1 MSDEVKI
8 GFELQKIQIPLA
20 DLLPLR
26 PIPEPGKIARYPA
39 IFVSIKEVG
48 LIEPLMVFP
57 QPGVP
62 GKYLI
67 LDGHLRWHALKELGR
82 TEADC
87 ILARDDE
94 CYTYNARVSRITP
107 IQEHRMIV
115 KAVNQ
120 GVRPERIAAALN
132 LPVRVVKAF
141 MNLLRGINEEVADL
155 LKDKNISP
163 KTLRLLRQVNG
174 VRQLEIV
181 ELMVGAENYTSAYA
195 EALILGTPKDQLT
208 KVATVKKRQGF
219 SPENLAR
226 MEQEMALL
234 ERDFKAVES
243 GYGQNVLH
251 LTLASAYIRRL
262 LENVPLAGFL
272 KAGHG
277 DIFAEFE
284 KIAAADFLLPVP

>member
-1 MSDEVKI
+1 MSDDIKI

-26 PIPEPGKIARYPA
+26 QIKEPGKITRYKA
-39 IFVSIKEVG
+39 IFVSVKEVG

-57 QPGVP
+57 QKDVP

-67 LDGHLRWHALKELGR
+67 LDGHLRWHVLKELGQ

-94 CYTYNARVSRITP
+94 CFTYNARVSRITP

-120 GVRPERIAAALN
+120 GVKPERIAAVLN
-132 LPVRVVKAF
+132 IPVRVVKAF
-141 MNLLRGINEEVADL
+141 MNLLLGINEEVADL

-163 KTLRLLRQVNG
+163 RTIKLLRQVNA
-174 VRQLEIV
+174 VRQIEIA
-181 ELMVGAENYTSAYA
+181 ELMVGAGNYTNGYV

-208 KVATVKKRQGF
+208 KPVAARKRKGF
-219 SPENLAR
+219 SPENIAR
-226 MEQEMALL
+226 MEQEMEML
-234 ERDFKAVES
+234 ESEFKAVES

-251 LTLASAYIRRL
+251 LTLARAYS
-262 LENVPLAGFL
+262 VS
-272 KAGHG
+272 H
-277 DIFAEFE
+277 
-284 KIAAADFLLPVP
+284 